1 MRAGCTA
8 ERAHAAL
15 DGFLCERVTNGVL
28 HIPWRA
34 ATAAAA
40 ASALCVF
47 VRMLYTPLLLPM
59 LLLIA
64 AVAAAASSRATN
76 WKVIVRG
83 LKDTADRRL

>member
-1 MRAGCTA
+1 MA
-8 ERAHAAL
+8 ERVHAAL
-15 DGFLCERVTNGVL
+15 DGFLCERVTNDVL

-40 ASALCVF
+40 AASALCIF
-47 VRMLYTPLLLPM
+47 VRMLYAV
-59 LLLIA
+59 A
-64 AVAAAASSRATN
+64 AVADATSTAAASSRATN